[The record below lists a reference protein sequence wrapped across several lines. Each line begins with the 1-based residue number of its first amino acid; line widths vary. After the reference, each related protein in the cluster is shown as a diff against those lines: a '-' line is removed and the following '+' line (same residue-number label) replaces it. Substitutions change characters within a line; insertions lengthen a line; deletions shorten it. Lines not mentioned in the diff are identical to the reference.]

1 MAGTGSQST
10 STVDTPLSNPTI
22 LPSRST
28 TRENE
33 QTPNGDAT
41 HTGTWF
47 AIQATEASVL
57 ATQASNITN
66 LDDICTGQ
74 DATELAAGTVLYG
87 NFTSIDLTSGAVI
100 AYNI

>member
-1 MAGTGSQST
+1 MSGSVSEYRGLGLNGG
-10 STVDTPLSNPTI
+10 SYVNDT
-22 LPSRST
+22 
-28 TRENE
+28 
-33 QTPNGDAT
+33 AV
-41 HTGTWF
+41 HTGNWF
-47 AIQATEASVL
+47 ANQATEATVL
-57 ATQASNITN
+57 AAQASNITN